1 MPYGEEMR
9 PGAHR
14 AGGEREPCP
23 GITTVFWT
31 FVSNDPLPELGRHLI
46 TLQTTAPEVLCAR
59 GRLPPPASPA
69 SRRPEGPCRGGP
81 VPVDPRLES
90 CHGLGRRPE
99 AGSEGGICSMSSH
112 RILLPVTPLSLHSI
126 DAVIYL
132 ARLP

>member
-9 PGAHR
+9 PRAHR
-14 AGGEREPCP
+14 AGGEGEPCP

-59 GRLPPPASPA
+59 GGLPPPASPA

-81 VPVDPRLES
+81 VPVDPSWSRVTGS
-90 CHGLGRRPE
+90 GDAPRPE
-99 AGSEGGICSMSSH
+99 ARVACV
-112 RILLPVTPLSLHSI
+112 P
-126 DAVIYL
+126 
-132 ARLP
+132 